1 MSNDVE
7 RDSGPNSAPDSA
19 ADAERAN
26 EEIAASDTAEAAA
39 LTAFLQR
46 AGMGDLGARMGIEL
60 IDARPGRVVA
70 RMPVSGNTQPYGLLH
85 GGASA
90 VLAET
95 IGSIVSA
102 IHAGPD
108 AMVVGVDLN
117 CTHHRSARDGYV
129 TGTATLITAG
139 RTLACSAIAIT
150 DENGRAICTARLT
163 CLIRPR
169 RESGD
174 NN

>member
-1 MSNDVE
+1 MSNDPLPE
-7 RDSGPNSAPDSA
+7 ADSTTTHA
-19 ADAERAN
+19 AMA
-26 EEIAASDTAEAAA
+26 DTAA

-46 AGMGDLGARMGIEL
+46 AGMGELGTRMGIEL
-60 IDARPGRVVA
+60 IEARPGHVVA
-70 RMPVSGNTQPYGLLH
+70 RMPVAGNTQPYGLLH

-108 AMVVGVDLN
+108 AIVVGVDLN
-117 CTHHRSARDGYV
+117 CTHHRSASEGV
-129 TGTATLITAG
+129 VIGTATLITAG
-139 RTLACSAIAIT
+139 RTLACSAISIT
-150 DENGRAICTARLT
+150 DEAGRAICTARLT

-169 RESGD
+169 QEPAD
-174 NN
+174 NS